1 MGVVE
6 DCCNFFMF
14 SHGFIYAQCKA
25 AMKLKLSFP
34 SLTILSS
41 RFFFIRDVINQ
52 IMVVFLAG
60 RKTITVLWWN

>member
-6 DCCNFFMF
+6 DCCNFFRF
-14 SHGFIYAQCKA
+14 SHGFIYVQCKA
-25 AMKLKLSFP
+25 ATKLKLSFP

-41 RFFFIRDVINQ
+41 RFFFIRDVINK